1 MSSARLDPKKVPS
14 DLWARRIWVPLAGNK
29 PSLVEVTDRN
39 RLLIGAVIMILGFV
53 VVAVVRAEH
62 LHWAYAVS
70 ALILE
75 VIGGLSGQL
84 NGDACRRGCFVRD
97 DFAVLEPDHAVGFGG
112 QVRVVRDQDERHLV
126 LA

>member
-1 MSSARLDPKKVPS
+1 MSSASLDPTKVPS
-14 DLWARRIWVPLAGNK
+14 DLWARRIWVPLSGSK

-53 VVAVVRAEH
+53 VVAIVRAEH

-75 VIGGLSGQL
+75 VIGGLIITG
-84 NGDACRRGCFVRD
+84 GKRGGFY
-97 DFAVLEPDHAVGFGG
+97 VLEPDGG
-112 QVRVVRDQDERHLV
+112 LGEYLGKNKPDLRSMRGTRVRS
-126 LA
+126 